1 MTDDEKLEKV
11 KSRKAI
17 IVEAADR
24 MSQPRRQQINTSKG
38 SDMFL
43 FGDDEHVRLSLIPT
57 LIRIQCPL
65 VFCSRRGIEVM
76 EKIGRRISLCP
87 LSTVPSRPMNRRR
100 LCHRKTEIV
109 VLYPVSLQTL
119 NEVDI
124 LWNEARLPDKFGP
137 NHSSKRRKD
146 GDWPES
152 YENGYASTVYRRTE
166 CD

>member
-1 MTDDEKLEKV
+1 
-11 KSRKAI
+11 
-17 IVEAADR
+17 
-24 MSQPRRQQINTSKG
+24 MSQPRRQQIHTSKG

-76 EKIGRRISLCP
+76 ERTGRHMSLCP

-124 LWNEARLPDKFGP
+124 LWNESVYRTNSDRIILL
-137 NHSSKRRKD
+137 KD
-146 GDWPES
+146 GKTPTGLNHTKTDTHQQFIDEP
-152 YENGYASTVYRRTE
+152 NAIE
-166 CD
+166 CK